1 MRWIVYVDCYWPKTI
16 VCCQFFAWCARLL
29 TKNNVESSYKK
40 DKDKTIKNCS
50 RLINVLSYWLGSRC
64 KCFGVLWCLW
74 FLASMRATFNRVLLV
89 CFVVG
94 QVSKFGLT
102 CLWGDGQCFWCSN
115 HLNKFS
121 FPGAQCT
128 LNNVTC
134 LSTNHQNRMSNAF
147 ALFSFIVLLIMLF
160 AVLLSVLIGTGN
172 WICPNSSRA

>member
-1 MRWIVYVDCYWPKTI
+1 MYVDCYWPKTI

-94 QVSKFGLT
+94 QVSKLFILGAVWPCVALKISTHPCILLGILPSSYTCIGLT
-102 CLWGDGQCFWCSN
+102 CL
-115 HLNKFS
+115 
-121 FPGAQCT
+121 
-128 LNNVTC
+128 
-134 LSTNHQNRMSNAF
+134 
-147 ALFSFIVLLIMLF
+147 
-160 AVLLSVLIGTGN
+160 
-172 WICPNSSRA
+172 